1 MPCYTTWS
9 RVKVKTQ
16 RSVTCNLMKKGGA
29 ADGGVG
35 FWRCTL
41 QQTKSYLSP
50 PLSSF
55 FPPLKLLDPPL
66 QNVLLLRRFKSI
78 ANSLSPSP

>member
-1 MPCYTTWS
+1 MGVWAFGDVPCN
-9 RVKVKTQ
+9 KQ
-16 RSVTCNLMKKGGA
+16 KG
-29 ADGGVG
+29 
-35 FWRCTL
+35 
-41 QQTKSYLSP
+41 YLSP